1 MNKVYLVGM
10 PASGKS
16 TTARWLARKLG
27 WEWMDLD
34 DVIEQNLGMNVNLAF
49 EALGEDKFR
58 EAEQVALLNTKNL
71 SQIVVS
77 CGGGTAVYFNNMDWM
92 KSNGLTLYLNTEIGI
107 LADRISSQPLQRPYF
122 KGLSGEEILNKLL
135 EMQEYRANF
144 YSEAKI
150 IWNKP
155 EPTDFLYMAVNQF
168 VEVG

>member
-27 WEWMDLD
+27 WEWLDLD
-34 DVIEQNLGMNVNLAF
+34 TAIESKLGMNVAMAF
-49 EALGEDKFR
+49 ELMGEEEFR
-58 EAEQVALLNTKNL
+58 KTEQQVLMETREL
-71 SQIVVS
+71 SQVVIS
-77 CGGGTAVYFNNMDWM
+77 CGGGTAVFFNNMSWM
-92 KSNGLTLYLNTEIGI
+92 KNNGLTLYLNPEIGI
-107 LADRISSQPLQRPYF
+107 LADRIATQPLQRPYF
-122 KGLSGEEILNKLL
+122 SGLSGNEILNKLL
-135 EMQEYRANF
+135 EMQENRANF

-168 VEVG
+168 VE

>member
-27 WEWMDLD
+27 WEWLDLD
-34 DVIEQNLGMNVNLAF
+34 TAIESKLGMNVAMAF
-49 EALGEDKFR
+49 ELMGEEEFR
-58 EAEQVALLNTKNL
+58 KTEQQVLMETREL
-71 SQIVVS
+71 SQVVIS
-77 CGGGTAVYFNNMDWM
+77 CGGGTAVFYNNMAWM
-92 KSNGLTLYLNTEIGI
+92 KNNGLTLYLNPEIGI
-107 LADRISSQPLQRPYF
+107 LADRIATQPLQRPYF
-122 KGLSGEEILNKLL
+122 SGLSGNEILNKLL
-135 EMQEYRANF
+135 EMQENRANF

-168 VEVG
+168 VEVD

>member
-27 WEWMDLD
+27 WEWLDLD
-34 DVIEQNLGMNVNLAF
+34 TAIESKLGMNVAMAF
-49 EALGEDKFR
+49 ELLGEEEFR
-58 EAEQVALLNTKNL
+58 KTEQQVLMETKEL
-71 SQIVVS
+71 SQVVIS
-77 CGGGTAVYFNNMDWM
+77 CGGGTAVFFNNMSWM
-92 KSNGLTLYLNTEIGI
+92 KNNGLTLYLNPEIGI
-107 LADRISSQPLQRPYF
+107 LADRIATQPLQRPYF
-122 KGLSGEEILNKLL
+122 SGLSGNEILNKLL
-135 EMQEYRANF
+135 EMQENRANF

-168 VEVG
+168 VE

>member
-34 DVIEQNLGMNVNLAF
+34 DVIEQNLGMNINLAF
-49 EALGEDKFR
+49 EVLGEDTFR

-71 SQIVVS
+71 SNVVVS
-77 CGGGTAVYFNNMDWM
+77 CGGGTAVHFNNMEWM

-122 KGLSGEEILNKLL
+122 KGLSGVEILNKLL

-168 VEVG
+168 VEVD

>member
-27 WEWMDLD
+27 WEWLDLD
-34 DVIEQNLGMNVNLAF
+34 TAIESKLGMNVAMAF
-49 EALGEDKFR
+49 ELMGEEEFR
-58 EAEQVALLNTKNL
+58 KTEQQVLMETREL
-71 SQIVVS
+71 SQVVIS
-77 CGGGTAVYFNNMDWM
+77 CGGGTAVFYNNMAWM
-92 KSNGLTLYLNTEIGI
+92 KNNGLTLYLNPEIGI
-107 LADRISSQPLQRPYF
+107 LADRIATQPLQRPYF
-122 KGLSGEEILNKLL
+122 SGLSGNEILNKLL
-135 EMQEYRANF
+135 EMQENRANF

-168 VEVG
+168 VE

>member
-1 MNKVYLVGM
+1 
-10 PASGKS
+10 
-16 TTARWLARKLG
+16 
-27 WEWMDLD
+27 
-34 DVIEQNLGMNVNLAF
+34 
-49 EALGEDKFR
+49 
-58 EAEQVALLNTKNL
+58 
-71 SQIVVS
+71 
-77 CGGGTAVYFNNMDWM
+77 M

-168 VEVG
+168 VEVD